1 MKINL
6 KGIIVKATTKEIEKR
21 KGEFVQLLILRK
33 APVLNDFE
41 EEIVKESFFELQ
53 NYISDPNK
61 TPDKVLDIVDIIN
74 KKVDCDLY
82 LNSSTS
88 TKDGQ
93 TNYFLRLNLV
103 NIKFIG

>member
-6 KGIIVKATTKEIEKR
+6 KGIIVKATTKEIETKP
-21 KGEFVQLLILRK
+21 GQFVQILILRK
-33 APVLNDFE
+33 PPVKNEFD
-41 EEIVKESFFELQ
+41 EEIIKESFYEIQ
-53 NYISDPNK
+53 NYISDANK

-74 KKVDCDLY
+74 KKADCELY

-93 TNYFLRLNLV
+93 INYFLRLNLL
-103 NIKFIG
+103 NIKFI